1 MYCNNLDLFMLET
14 LEKLFNS
21 KARVRLLRF
30 FLNHPKEKFLL
41 PEISS
46 RVKINSKGIRKEV
59 NNLVKSGFLK
69 IKQANKKKY
78 YFSNPKFILYDE
90 LKELVFKGN
99 PASSKEIAKKIKNVG
114 QIKLALISGS
124 LINSEKGRVDIFIV
138 GENLNKVKLKRF
150 LEDIESEIGKG
161 ISYAAMNADEFNYR
175 RNMFDKFILDILEGP
190 REILIDRMK
199 IS

>member
-99 PASSKEIAKKIKNVG
+99 PASSKEIAKKIKNIG

-175 RNMFDKFILDILEGP
+175 RNMFDKFVLDILEGP

>member
-1 MYCNNLDLFMLET
+1 MLEI

-30 FLNHPKEKFLL
+30 FLNHPREKFLL
-41 PEISS
+41 PEISL
-46 RVKINSKGIRKEV
+46 RVKINSKSVRKEV
-59 NNLVKSGFLK
+59 NNLIKTGFLK
-69 IKQANKKKY
+69 IKQINKKKY
-78 YFSNPKFILYDE
+78 YFTNPKFILYDE
-90 LKELVFKGN
+90 LKDLIFKGN
-99 PASSKEIAKKIKNVG
+99 PASNKEIAKKIRSVG
-114 QIKLALISGS
+114 QIKLALISRS

-150 LEDIESEIGKG
+150 LGDIESEIGKG
-161 ISYAAMNADEFNYR
+161 ISYAAMNTDEFDYR

-190 REILIDRMK
+190 KEILIDRMK

>member
-1 MYCNNLDLFMLET
+1 MLET

-99 PASSKEIAKKIKNVG
+99 PASSKEIAKKIKNIG

-175 RNMFDKFILDILEGP
+175 RNMFDKFVLDILEGP

>member
-1 MYCNNLDLFMLET
+1 MLET

>member
-99 PASSKEIAKKIKNVG
+99 PASSKEIAKKVKNIG

-175 RNMFDKFILDILEGP
+175 RNMFDKFVLDILEGP

>member
-1 MYCNNLDLFMLET
+1 MLET

-175 RNMFDKFILDILEGP
+175 RNMFDKFVLDILEGP